1 MADKLDSLFSGLK
14 IEAFGAEG
22 DTFDPSLHEAVQD
35 TSTGDEKVLGTVLR
49 QGFRLGDRTLRT
61 AMVIIADPQ

>member
-1 MADKLDSLFSGLK
+1 
-14 IEAFGAEG
+14 
-22 DTFDPSLHEAVQD
+22 FDPSLHEAVQD

-49 QGFRLGDRTLRT
+49 QGFRIGDRTLRT